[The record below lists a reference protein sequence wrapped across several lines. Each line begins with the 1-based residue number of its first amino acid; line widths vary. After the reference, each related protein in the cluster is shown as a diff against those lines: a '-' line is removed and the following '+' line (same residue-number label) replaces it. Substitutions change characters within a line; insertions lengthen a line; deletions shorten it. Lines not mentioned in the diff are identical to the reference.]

1 MRRRDF
7 LKTAAVGGVA
17 SAMVSTAQAQSQSDN
32 RDQID
37 IDNYDKIQRVVGLAM
52 KGAAEGNAAYLNQA
66 FHDKAQMFGEVNG
79 ERYDEPIESFFA
91 LCKKHPLGKNG
102 SYRFHIV
109 STTMIGGAAMVM
121 VAEDGCWGSA
131 SFVDFF
137 TVTKISGAWKIT
149 NKTFAYTGGKI
160 PPEVLE

>member
-1 MRRRDF
+1 MKRRDF
-7 LKTAAVGGVA
+7 IKGAAAGAVATASSKAH
-17 SAMVSTAQAQSQSDN
+17 AQSQLN
-32 RDQID
+32 TRDQVD
-37 IDNYDKIQRVVGLAM
+37 LDSYEKIQQVVALAM
-52 KGAAEGNAAYLNQA
+52 NGASEGKVEKLSQA

-79 ERYDEPIESFFA
+79 QRYDEPIAGFFE
-91 LCKKHPLGKNG
+91 LCEKHPLGKGG
-102 SYRFHIV
+102 SYRFDIV
-109 STTMIGGAAMVM
+109 STTMVGGAAMVM

-137 TVTKISGAWKIT
+137 TVTRIANAWKIT